1 MQDLNNLIPAGT
13 GWVLQEGAAIN
24 DTGQIAGYGTLH
36 GQTHAFLLI
45 PVQ

>member
-24 DTGQIAGYGTLH
+24 DVGQIAGYGTLNR
-36 GQTHAFLLI
+36 QSHAFLLT
-45 PVQ
+45 PAQ